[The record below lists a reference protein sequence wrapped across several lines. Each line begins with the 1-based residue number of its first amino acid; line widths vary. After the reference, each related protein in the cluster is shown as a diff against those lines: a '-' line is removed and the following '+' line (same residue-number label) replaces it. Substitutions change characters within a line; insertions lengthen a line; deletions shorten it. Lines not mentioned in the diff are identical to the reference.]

1 VAKIKTFRFYL
12 SSRSITRFVP
22 TRFLSQQCAQQFCFH
37 KKIYI
42 QGVPELADQTYS
54 AFSLVI
60 TESNS
65 VEKKGQGITDF
76 L

>member
-1 VAKIKTFRFYL
+1 MIVVNIQHIFTL
-12 SSRSITRFVP
+12 SKEHDKSKLKLKYT
-22 TRFLSQQCAQQFCFH
+22 
-37 KKIYI
+37 
-42 QGVPELADQTYS
+42 GVPELADQTYS

-65 VEKKGQGITDF
+65 VLKKGQGITDF